1 MIPLTSHYPLHHYC
15 HPWTICIITHSLTWP
30 VLPLSIICHESPMC
44 VKERNSIEINYIK
57 PTTHHLHHLNLKCV
71 LNPNWPFSCVYCC
84 VTICVCLSN
93 ESSLSNCRSGVSL
106 IIRLRLM
113 TTQEQLSHHLKS
125 PSGNTLWLYI
135 KELRG
140 NIISRTL
147 CRIFQWPGFTYSV
160 VQRKCF
166 TQFSNKKVNPKSN

>member
-1 MIPLTSHYPLHHYC
+1 MNRFHNHSLFD
-15 HPWTICIITHSLTWP
+15 HSLTTS
-30 VLPLSIICHESPMC
+30 LPLSIICHESPMC
-44 VKERNSIEINYIK
+44 VKERISIEINYTTPP
-57 PTTHHLHHLNLKCV
+57 PTLHYIECV
-71 LNPNWPFSCVYCC
+71 LDPNWPLSYVYCC

-93 ESSLSNCRSGVSL
+93 ESNLSNCRLGVSL

-113 TTQEQLSHHLKS
+113 TTRIRPRTTFPPPQLNSTPPVATHF
-125 PSGNTLWLYI
+125 GITL

-166 TQFSNKKVNPKSN
+166 TQFSNKKVNPKSH